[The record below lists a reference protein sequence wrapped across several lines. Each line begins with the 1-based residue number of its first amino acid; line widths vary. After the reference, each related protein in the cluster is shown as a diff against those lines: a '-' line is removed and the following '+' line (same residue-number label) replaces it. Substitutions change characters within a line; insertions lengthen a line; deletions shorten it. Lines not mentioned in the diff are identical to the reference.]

1 MTLVTMRSRMRAP
14 ALSVV
19 GRSRTRAPALSVVVR
34 GSGARAPRAPAL
46 SILVCPTIHPI
57 SPGGPD

>member
-1 MTLVTMRSRMRAP
+1 MTSVRAP

-19 GRSRTRAPALSVVVR
+19 GRSRTRAPALSVVVG
-34 GSGARAPRAPAL
+34 GSGARAPAL